1 MTGKKMST
9 RMNKFSL
16 DDVDA
21 VVLVDVLHLPAIFC
35 RLASCRAASKS
46 AGCRRFV
53 KKSPLWVA
61 VFSYC
66 NVNSLARSTNSSYN
80 VPRLTRTVRAK

>member
-1 MTGKKMST
+1 M
-9 RMNKFSL
+9 MNLFSL
-16 DDVDA
+16 EDVDA
-21 VVLVDVLHLPAIFC
+21 VVLVDVLHLLAIFR

-53 KKSPLWVA
+53 KKSPLCVA

-66 NVNSLARSTNSSYN
+66 NVYSLARYTNSSYS
-80 VPRLTRTVRAK
+80 VPRLTRIVRAR